1 MSVVSVRLS
10 EEDEAWIRKRKLSPG
25 TFARDAVHEIIR
37 LKEIDEAHEWLA
49 KNRLRASFDATA
61 FIRKDRE
68 SH

>member
-1 MSVVSVRLS
+1 MPVVSVRLK

-25 TFARDAVHEIIR
+25 TFARDAVHEVIR
-37 LKEIDEAHEWLA
+37 LKEIEEAHEWLA
-49 KNRLRASFDATA
+49 KNRLRGTFDATA